1 MDFSI
6 IFGLILIFSL
16 FIFPDSS
23 QSPMDN
29 VGSEIKIDSLQTG
42 VNFSIKGD
50 TQVEFFIVDDQN
62 TNIKYKLVIGA
73 QENAATYLS
82 EITRGMIHTRN
93 IFCFR
98 KTDCIFDWSVFALFF

>member
-1 MDFSI
+1 
-6 IFGLILIFSL
+6 
-16 FIFPDSS
+16 
-23 QSPMDN
+23 MDN

-42 VNFSIKGD
+42 VNFSINGD

-82 EITRGMIHTRN
+82 EITRGMIQTRY
-93 IFCFR
+93 IFCFPKKR
-98 KTDCIFDWSVFALFF
+98 LHFQLKCFCFIFLKL